1 MSSKFYHITAI
12 TPEKGE
18 IVVDTFD
25 EKEARKVHS
34 NLLGRQLNND
44 GTHSVKVSLQFNAI
58 PNYTN

>member
-12 TPEKGE
+12 TPEMGE
-18 IVVDTFD
+18 IVIDTFD

-58 PNYTN
+58 PNY

>member
-34 NLLGRQLNND
+34 NLLCRQLNND
-44 GTHSVKVSLQFNAI
+44 GTHSVKVSLQFD
-58 PNYTN
+58 PLPEF